1 MLRVLCSVCA
11 LLLLAAAPPR
21 VGNAIHV
28 GEDITVAGPRQVRNA
43 ICFFCSMRID
53 GAARSNLVVAAGN
66 LYLNGPVHRDIVV
79 LGGNVTMTGKA
90 TVEGSLVVFGGHLYR
105 DPAATIGRGRV
116 VIRPIVFL
124 PILLILAAIL
134 AGLIFLLRMLS
145 PAERSGFPP
154 LSRY

>member
-1 MLRVLCSVCA
+1 MLRVLSAVCA

-21 VGNAIHV
+21 AGNAVHLV
-28 GEDITVAGPRQVRNA
+28 EDITVAGPQQVRNA
-43 ICFFCSMRID
+43 ICFLCSVRVD
-53 GAARSNLVVAAGN
+53 GAARGNLVVIAGN
-66 LYLNGPVHRDIVV
+66 IYLNGPVHKDIVV
-79 LGGNVTMTGKA
+79 LGGNVTMTSKA

-116 VIRPIVFL
+116 VVRPIVFL
-124 PILLILAAIL
+124 PILLVLAAIL

-154 LSRY
+154 LSRF